1 MSKDKFLDGLLGGFG
16 GAIPNLGIGIV
27 GKGLDYLFGR
37 LEQGQSAELQEH
49 LMRLQQQL
57 NIEGTTQLYNDLYSP
72 AAKRKQL
79 EDAGLSVGLMYGGSG
94 AGGQSSTTPGVTA
107 QAVQQLHTGGILQQA
122 RMAAEIANI
131 KADTD
136 KKESEAGLIDAN
148 TYWQEQKNSYSDEW
162 ISAQIREFN
171 GNATESESQALLNKQ
186 KEFAAK
192 IANEIQEKT
201 KGNQIEQIKY
211 GLQLLKSEKF
221 LNDEM
226 QNYYQEFAR
235 KVGIEA
241 DQLPEY
247 MTALKAEL
255 AARVTAQIEQGKM
268 YQQEGT
274 YYSQLW
280 QGQQIHNHSQY
291 KQYQE
296 QFKEPHYKTI
306 VKKDGTMEYV
316 IDPENSGSYYVQM
329 EQLRK
334 IYEQIAYTTDKQ
346 EQQRLIDNA
355 TKIINSLSGM
365 VGTAAGAAIG
375 AFVGNKM
382 GKGGAKPG
390 YSIPTNSKNPFGTS
404 NWFY

>member
-57 NIEGTTQLYNDLYSP
+57 NIEGTTQLYNELYSP

-131 KADTD
+131 NADTD

-148 TYWQEQKNSYSDEW
+148 TYWQQQKNNYSDEW
-162 ISAQIREFN
+162 INAQIREFN
-171 GNATESESQALLNKQ
+171 GNASESESEALLNKQ
-186 KEFAAK
+186 KEYAAK

-211 GLQLLKSEKF
+211 GLELLKSEKF

-241 DQLPEY
+241 DELPEY

-268 YQQEGT
+268 YQQEGN

-280 QGQQIHNHSQY
+280 QNVKFDNVAKSKQNKEFFKQPQY
-291 KQYQE
+291 KVIT
-296 QFKEPHYKTI
+296 KE
-306 VKKDGTMEYV
+306 DGTIEYV
-316 IDPENSGSYYVQM
+316 IDPTKSGTFYVQM

-334 IYEQIAYTTDKQ
+334 LYEQIAFTTDKQ

-355 TKIINSLSGM
+355 TKIIGSISGM
-365 VGTAAGAAIG
+365 LGTAACAAVGTILG
-375 AFVGNKM
+375 GKMKGGKVGN
-382 GKGGAKPG
+382 G
-390 YSIPTNSKNPFGTS
+390 YSIPTSTNSADNS

>member
-57 NIEGTTQLYNDLYSP
+57 NIEGTTQLYNELYSP

-131 KADTD
+131 NADTD

-148 TYWQEQKNSYSDEW
+148 TYWQQQKNNYSDEW
-162 ISAQIREFN
+162 INAQIREFN
-171 GNATESESQALLNKQ
+171 GKASESESQALLNKQ

-192 IANEIQEKT
+192 IANEIQNET
-201 KGNQIEQIKY
+201 KGSQIEQIKY
-211 GLQLLKSEKF
+211 GLELLKSEKF
-221 LNDEM
+221 LKDEM

-235 KVGIEA
+235 KIGIEA
-241 DQLPEY
+241 DELPEY

-255 AARVTAQIEQGKM
+255 AARVTAQIEQGKL
-268 YQQEGT
+268 YGQEANFYG
-274 YYSQLW
+274 QLW
-280 QGQQIHNHSQY
+280 QNQKLDNLAKEQQY
-291 KQYQE
+291 KE
-296 QFKEPHYKTI
+296 MFKKPEYKVIT
-306 VKKDGTMEYV
+306 KEDGTIEYV
-316 IDPENSGSYYVQM
+316 IDPAKSGSFYVQM

-334 IYEQIAYTTDKQ
+334 LYEQIAFTTDKQ

-355 TKIINSLSGM
+355 TKIVGSISGM
-365 VGTAAGAAIG
+365 LGTAAGAAVGTIVG
-375 AFVGNKM
+375 GKMKGGKVGN
-382 GKGGAKPG
+382 G
-390 YSIPTNSKNPFGTS
+390 YSIPTSTNSAGNS